1 MRVLGVL
8 EPIDLLAALQFMR
21 RRSHLAVGT
30 TIAGAT
36 PIDATLQFPIH
47 DKLMLVYQKFPLL
60 LARAGKVRQEHHVYA
75 WNNQEVK
82 RMLVEKKTYSK

>member
-21 RRSHLAVGT
+21 RRPHLAVGT

-36 PIDATLQFPIH
+36 PIDATL
-47 DKLMLVYQKFPLL
+47 
-60 LARAGKVRQEHHVYA
+60 
-75 WNNQEVK
+75 
-82 RMLVEKKTYSK
+82 

>member
-1 MRVLGVL
+1 MRRLSYYCFLFHFWDFSDRCRSLSLSSSFGMPLPLSLSSRSLMRVLGVL

-36 PIDATLQFPIH
+36 PIDATL
-47 DKLMLVYQKFPLL
+47 
-60 LARAGKVRQEHHVYA
+60 
-75 WNNQEVK
+75 
-82 RMLVEKKTYSK
+82 